1 MADLVAIFRGKIV
14 DVAPESVIV
23 EVTGDEGKVDG
34 LVDLLR
40 ERGILEMVRTGKV
53 ALVRGSKADV
63 KTRATDTDQPANG
76 HGSQPTA

>member
-53 ALVRGSKADV
+53 ALVRGSKSDV
-63 KTRATDTDQPANG
+63 KTRTTDADQPANG
-76 HGSQPTA
+76 HGAQPTV

>member
-1 MADLVAIFRGKIV
+1 
-14 DVAPESVIV
+14 
-23 EVTGDEGKVDG
+23 VDG

-63 KTRATDTDQPANG
+63 KTRATDVEPAANG
-76 HGSQPTA
+76 HGTQPNA